1 MVVNVELNERE
12 IYANLVREAAKSRAE
27 DSRNHPMVAACVVKD
42 GVVLGYAFRG
52 ETGEG
57 DHAEFGLL
65 EKKLGTSIL
74 AGATVYTTLEPCT
87 SRKHP
92 KVHCARRLA
101 EHRVARVVI
110 GMLDPNP
117 DVLGKGV
124 QQLRD
129 ANIEVS
135 FFPKESAEQIEE
147 LNRNFTRRFN
157 HNRALS
163 PLEFDSQ
170 RLLLAE
176 KVARYLPSRIY
187 SATARPSKD
196 FNEDLRADLKSSTSY
211 VFRGGTGRYVPLR
224 LAKLVN
230 LPMRISIGLINP
242 TDSNV
247 VTQRALD
254 RISQRGLDRSVVNDV
269 YREIVEQIQTCIVGV
284 FDFRH
289 SCEITLS
296 FGEDTSAFRHEVF
309 DAAAY
314 VSMYHSWEKSYWF
327 PETLRFDKD
336 SVFYRSFK
344 LDCERHF
351 RMCPHTIRFTADSGE
366 QALYQA
372 LAQLGFNSDPS
383 AVAEVRQ
390 AYAQFAKEFY
400 ENTS

>member
-1 MVVNVELNERE
+1 MVKINDRE
-12 IYANLVREAAKSRAE
+12 IYAKLVQEAAKSSAE
-27 DSRNHPMVAACVVKD
+27 DSRTHPMVAACAVKD

-52 ETGEG
+52 ETGAG

-65 EKKLGTSIL
+65 ERKLGATVL

-87 SRKHP
+87 NRKHP
-92 KVHCARRLA
+92 KVHCAKRLT
-101 EHRVARVVI
+101 EHKVARVVI

-124 QQLRD
+124 QELRD

-135 FFPKESAEQIEE
+135 FFPKEYAEQVEE
-147 LNRNFTRRFN
+147 MNRNFTRRFRT
-157 HNRALS
+157 HNALS
-163 PLEFDSQ
+163 MLEFDAK
-170 RLLLAE
+170 RLALAD
-176 KVARYLPSRIY
+176 KIARYLPGRVY
-187 SATARPSKD
+187 SATGQPSKD
-196 FNEDLRADLKSSTSY
+196 FNEDLTTDLKSSTSY
-211 VFRGGTGRYVPLR
+211 VFRGGTGRYIPLR
-224 LAKLVN
+224 LAQLIN
-230 LPMRISIGLINP
+230 LPTRISIGLINP
-242 TDSNV
+242 ADSSV

-254 RISQRGLDRSVVNDV
+254 RISQRGLNRSELNDV
-269 YREIVEQIQTCIVGV
+269 YTEILEQIQMCIVGV

-296 FGEDTSAFRHEVF
+296 FGEDTSAFRYEIF

-314 VSMYHSWEKSYWF
+314 VSLYHSWEKSYSF

-351 RMCPHTIRFTADSGE
+351 RMCPQAIRFSSDSSE
-366 QALYQA
+366 EALYQA
-372 LAQLGFNSDPS
+372 LAQLGFDSEPS
-383 AVAEVRQ
+383 AVTEVRT
-390 AYAQFAKEFY
+390 AYTKFANEFN